1 MNDWWPAGPW
11 AGAGEWS
18 STLLLIV
25 ALLAALVGILLTLL
39 WKRRAARWAGSRA
52 RTSGLAAERD
62 AEGLLEDA
70 GYRVVARQLEGAAH
84 VYIDGVRRES
94 TIKVDLVVE
103 RRGRRFVVEVK
114 SGQQRH
120 ATQDGTRRQLLEY
133 AHVFAPHDLLLVNT
147 RDEEIHEIRFDYERI
162 GD

>member
-1 MNDWWPAGPW
+1 VSGWPWERWSDAGDWVWW
-11 AGAGEWS
+11 
-18 STLLLIV
+18 L
-25 ALLAALVGILLTLL
+25 LLAALLLAALLGVLLTLL

-52 RTSGLAAERD
+52 RTHGLAAERA
-62 AEGLLEDA
+62 AEALLEDA

-147 RDEEIHEIRFDYERI
+147 RDGEIHEIRFDYDRI